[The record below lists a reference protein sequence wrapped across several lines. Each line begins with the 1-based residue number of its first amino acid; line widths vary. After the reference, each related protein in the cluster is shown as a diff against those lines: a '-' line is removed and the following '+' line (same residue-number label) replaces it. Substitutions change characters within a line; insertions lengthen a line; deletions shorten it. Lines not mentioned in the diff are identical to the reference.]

1 MIPPLVVIIVLGSFS
16 SQCNT
21 YLTTQTP
28 KKVDNSESLISVTQE
43 ACDELKSSAK
53 SDDNQ
58 NDEKNRPKNLVH
70 TEGAKITA
78 EGDETKIYNER
89 REEDNQIQ
97 LKNAQAVDRD
107 LQGVTVDVTY
117 NLNVPSNWYN
127 SFETTS
133 PSYNETMLKLHG
145 HDIWDLEDTLI
156 HDSIDSSEASTEPSL
171 SSFLDFLQLTKSSN
185 KLIGSPLEFSVLKE
199 LFSEIKPKIFLE
211 VGVYQGMT
219 STWVAKYFKA
229 HDEFKDSYV
238 LSMDT
243 WLLDLR
249 FTWNGLKSQ
258 NVKET
263 QTSTYFTGTSK
274 TQGGYSTMY
283 YHFLMNCIKSDTTD
297 RIIPIP
303 TASQNGAMALLSHG
317 IRPDIIYVD
326 ASHSNP
332 DVLIDYE
339 NFYTILR
346 PGGVIAF
353 DDTGVPAVR
362 AALDAL
368 VKKYKLD
375 IHEIHKQ
382 AWIYK
387 MKEKY
392 E

>member
-1 MIPPLVVIIVLGSFS
+1 MIPPLFVIIVLGSFS
-16 SQCNT
+16 SQCKT
-21 YLTTQTP
+21 YRSIQTAQTQQ
-28 KKVDNSESLISVTQE
+28 KVDNSESIVPVTQE
-43 ACDELKSSAK
+43 ACDKLKLSAK
-53 SDDNQ
+53 NDD
-58 NDEKNRPKNLVH
+58 KNLVRH
-70 TEGAKITA
+70 TEDAKITG
-78 EGDETKIYNER
+78 EGDETKIDNETT
-89 REEDNQIQ
+89 EDNQIQ
-97 LKNAQAVDRD
+97 LKNVQAVDRD
-107 LQGVTVDVTY
+107 LKGVTVDVTY

-145 HDIWDLEDTLI
+145 HDIWDLKDTLI
-156 HDSIDSSEASTEPSL
+156 HHSIDESEASIEPSL
-171 SSFLDFLQLTKSSN
+171 SSFLNFLQLTNSSY
-185 KLIGSPLEFSVLKE
+185 KLIGSPLDYAVLKK
-199 LFSEIKPKIFLE
+199 LLNEIKPKIFLE
-211 VGVYQGMT
+211 VGVFQGMT
-219 STWVAKYFKA
+219 STWVANYFKS
-229 HDEFKDSYV
+229 HDEFEDSYV
-238 LSMDT
+238 MSMDT

-249 FTWNGLKSQ
+249 FTWNGLKSVH
-258 NVKET
+258 VKET

-283 YHFLMNCIKSDTTD
+283 FHFLMNCIKSNTTD
-297 RIIPIP
+297 RIVPLP
-303 TASQNGAMALLSHG
+303 TASQNGAMTLLSHG

-353 DDTGVPAVR
+353 DDTGIQAVR

-375 IHEIHKQ
+375 IHETHKQ
-382 AWIYK
+382 AYIYK